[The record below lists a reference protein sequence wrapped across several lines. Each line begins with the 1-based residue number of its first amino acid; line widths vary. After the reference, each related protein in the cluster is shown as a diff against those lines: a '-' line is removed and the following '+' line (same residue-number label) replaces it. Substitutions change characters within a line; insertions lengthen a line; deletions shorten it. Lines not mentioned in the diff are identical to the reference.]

1 MSVSK
6 TSHHFDVVIIGS
18 GLGGLVSGILLSKAD
33 KKVAVLEKNNQ
44 FGGNLQTF
52 VREKTIFDTGVHYVG
67 GLAKDQN
74 LYNYFSCLDILDDL
88 EWEQLD
94 ENQFDQ
100 IYFQETKTYYPQ
112 AQGYQNFVTQL
123 AKQFPKNKDEIQLY
137 IETIQEYCKAFPL
150 YGFDFEGSYQAPYLE
165 KSVQEVLN
173 EIFTNKELIAV
184 VLGNNFLYALN
195 YEQTPFYVHALTVN
209 SYIESAWRCV
219 KGGSQL
225 TKALTKQLKKH
236 GGKLFKYQE
245 VTGFLT
251 DEINVLACETV
262 TDVFYASDF
271 VSNINLK
278 TTFGLLPE
286 NLQKKPSIKRINTL
300 KVTPSVFSVHL
311 VLKKELIPYF
321 NSNIYHYDELNQ
333 VFNYD
338 QTIETD
344 FPKMM
349 VITTNPKDKN
359 QTFTDN
365 ISVMTYMDFHH
376 FQKWEH
382 TKNTVKNTQNRGSDY
397 EAFKEELTEKVIDKL
412 QIHFPEIRKAIL
424 HVSASTPLTYRDY
437 IGLEKGNLYG
447 FEKVAHQP
455 HITQIMPQTKIPN
468 LWLCGQ
474 NVRMHGILGVTISA
488 FHLAKAFLGTHLFN
502 DLIVKK

>member
-1 MSVSK
+1 MSATK

-18 GLGGLVSGILLSKAD
+18 GLGGLVSGILLSKAG

-67 GLAKDQN
+67 GLAKNQN

-123 AKQFPKNKDEIQLY
+123 AKQFPENKDEIQLY

-150 YGFDFEGSYQAPYLE
+150 YGFDFEGSYQTQYLE
-165 KSVQEVLN
+165 KSVKEVLN
-173 EIFTNKELIAV
+173 DIFTNKELIAV

-251 DEINVLACETV
+251 DETNVLACETA
-262 TDVFYASDF
+262 TDLFYASDF

-278 TTFGLLPE
+278 ATFGLLPE

-321 NSNIYHYDELNQ
+321 NSNIYHYDQLNQ

-338 QTIETD
+338 QTIVPI
-344 FPKMM
+344 F
-349 VITTNPKDKN
+349 
-359 QTFTDN
+359 
-365 ISVMTYMDFHH
+365 
-376 FQKWEH
+376 
-382 TKNTVKNTQNRGSDY
+382 
-397 EAFKEELTEKVIDKL
+397 
-412 QIHFPEIRKAIL
+412 
-424 HVSASTPLTYRDY
+424 
-437 IGLEKGNLYG
+437 
-447 FEKVAHQP
+447 
-455 HITQIMPQTKIPN
+455 
-468 LWLCGQ
+468 
-474 NVRMHGILGVTISA
+474 
-488 FHLAKAFLGTHLFN
+488 
-502 DLIVKK
+502 